1 MSTVLIAPE
10 QRVVLEGVT
19 WEMYEDLLGAHLNKS
34 VPRFTYDN
42 GRLEIMSPS
51 SDHEYLK
58 DTAAF
63 LVNII
68 AEELNINAEGFGS
81 TTIRREDAAR
91 GFEPDA
97 CFYFDN
103 IRRVKGKRQ
112 LDFDIDPAPDLVIEI
127 DITNP
132 SLPRFPIFAQ
142 FNVPEVWRHDGK
154 RLQIFRLE
162 NADYKEQQASVVLP
176 GLTPELITELI
187 DQSDKLQRLA
197 WLRLVRERT
206 REI

>member
-10 QRVVLEGVT
+10 QRVVLDDVT

-51 SDHEYLK
+51 SDHERLK
-58 DTAAF
+58 HIFAL
-63 LVNII
+63 LVEVV
-68 AEELNINAEGFGS
+68 AETMNLNTEGFGS
-81 TTIRREDAAR
+81 TTVRREESAR

-142 FNVPEVWRHDGK
+142 FKVPEVWRHDGK
-154 RLQIFRLE
+154 RLQIFRLA
-162 NADYKEQQASVVLP
+162 NADYKEQTASVVLP
-176 GLTPELITELI
+176 GLPAELITELI

-197 WLRLVRERT
+197 WLRIVRERT